1 MKTLQADDM
10 FQLAI
15 KEITEQQVAV
25 FVDADSSTEQREE
38 AHHMICAIRKIDDY
52 FDSIKT
58 DEVMYN
64 RKLKQEYSTLAN
76 ETDNPI
82 TDIDSAVTSI
92 LMPEETTEEVIEE
105 SQETEEI
112 SAEAEVIDEV
122 EVEEEDVTEEEVE
135 EIEASDSEDDEDPI
149 EEASS
154 EEPERFSVKVNGEE
168 SQVTLEDLKQGYS
181 GQKYVQQGMQD
192 VAAQKKEA
200 EQVYAALTNEREQM
214 AQLYQQLQEGG
225 MQQPPVKPTKELFD
239 ADPIGYMQ
247 KNIEYEEQMG
257 SYNQQMAQLQQ
268 VTQQQSAA
276 QENAKKAFLQEQMQI
291 LQKDIPDFADSKKA
305 TALREKLVTVG
316 TNHYGYTTDE
326 ISQITDA
333 RAIKVLHDAQKY
345 QDIISGKSKAV
356 GKTKSARPVLKPG
369 TKKVA
374 TPDAKI
380 RSRQQAKLKGS
391 GSIDDALNL
400 ILNA

>member
-1 MKTLQADDM
+1 M
-10 FQLAI
+10 
-15 KEITEQQVAV
+15 
-25 FVDADSSTEQREE
+25 
-38 AHHMICAIRKIDDY
+38 
-52 FDSIKT
+52 
-58 DEVMYN
+58 
-64 RKLKQEYSTLAN
+64 AN

-82 TDIDSAVTSI
+82 TDIDSALSSI
-92 LMPEETTEEVIEE
+92 IMPEETTEEVIEE

-112 SAEAEVIDEV
+112 SNEAEVTDEV
-122 EVEEEDVTEEEVE
+122 ETEEEVITEEEVE
-135 EIEASDSEDDEDPI
+135 IEASTSEDDDDLI
-149 EEASS
+149 EEASPV
-154 EEPERFSVKVNGEE
+154 ELERFSVKVNGEE

-181 GQKYVQQGMQD
+181 GQQYVQQGMQD
-192 VAAQKKEA
+192 VAQQKKEA

-225 MQQPPVKPTKELFD
+225 MQQAPVKPTKELFD

-268 VTQQQSAA
+268 VTQQQSVA

-305 TALREKLVTVG
+305 TALRERLVTTG
-316 TNHYGYTTDE
+316 TNHYGFTTDE
-326 ISQITDA
+326 ISNITDA
-333 RAIKVLHDAQKY
+333 RTIKVLHDAHKY

-356 GKTKSARPVLKPG
+356 VKTKSARPVMKPG
-369 TKKVA
+369 TKKVS
-374 TPDAKI
+374 TPNAQI

-391 GSIDDALNL
+391 GSLDDAVNL
-400 ILNA
+400 ILNTT

>member
-1 MKTLQADDM
+1 MSDST
-10 FQLAI
+10 
-15 KEITEQQVAV
+15 TEPTV
-25 FVDADSSTEQREE
+25 
-38 AHHMICAIRKIDDY
+38 
-52 FDSIKT
+52 
-58 DEVMYN
+58 
-64 RKLKQEYSTLAN
+64 
-76 ETDNPI
+76 
-82 TDIDSAVTSI
+82 TDIDSALSSI
-92 LMPEETTEEVIEE
+92 LDVPTETTEEIIEE
-105 SQETEEI
+105 SQETEVI
-112 SAEAEVIDEV
+112 SDEAEVIDEV
-122 EVEEEDVTEEEVE
+122 ETEEEEITEEEAE
-135 EIEASDSEDDEDPI
+135 EIEASDSEDDDDLI
-149 EEASS
+149 EEASQQ
-154 EEPERFSVKVNGEE
+154 EPERYAVKVNGQEE
-168 SQVTLEDLKQGYS
+168 QVSLDDLKQGYS

-305 TALREKLVTVG
+305 TALREKLVTAG
-316 TNHYGYTTDE
+316 TNHYGYSTDE

-356 GKTKSARPVLKPG
+356 VKTKSARPVLKPG